1 MLVIFEPRAL
11 PTAVSMLPL
20 NEAVAAIMISGADEP
35 IETIVRP
42 IIIGE
47 TPMFLAN
54 TEAPKTN
61 LSAPQLKTISQ
72 IRK

>member
-1 MLVIFEPRAL
+1 MA
-11 PTAVSMLPL
+11 
-20 NEAVAAIMISGADEP
+20 
-35 IETIVRP
+35 TIVRP
-42 IIIGE
+42 IIIGD
-47 TPMFLAN
+47 TPIFLAN